1 MFNTLISELFV
12 LSTFV
17 FTFLLAY
24 YDKIEEDLKNYSKRN
39 LLGYG
44 ILFSLLGLFFKLNL
58 Y

>member
-1 MFNTLISELFV
+1 MFNTLISEIFV

-17 FTFLLAY
+17 FTVFLAY

-44 ILFSLLGLFFKLNL
+44 ILFSLLGLFFTLNL